1 MAAFTNW
8 QIRSSP
14 DVDGPVDRQDS
25 GLCHGRTVLRPA
37 PARYFP
43 TESCRATPRGEND
56 GALGDSGLSDA
67 KKSQSVNLVP
77 TAKERDRRKPELV
90 YHLKVN
96 GLSVELEVGISG
108 PDASRLFRGDDL
120 SFRTMTIRNAQIVRA
135 ARGPLDKGAGGPD
148 FLGERTSDPDGT
160 ECLELVAKACVIMC
174 SPREFADRI
183 QMMLRRARAV
193 PSEPEE
199 ALEAGDLRMWRGKRR
214 VEWRGEALKLTSTE
228 FTLLELL
235 LRHRGRPVSKM
246 ELSLHALRRPSAR
259 FDRSVDVHVSNLRRK
274 LAQYAKDRCVIQ
286 SVYPHQYQLL
296 MENSAS

>member
-1 MAAFTNW
+1 M
-8 QIRSSP
+8 
-14 DVDGPVDRQDS
+14 
-25 GLCHGRTVLRPA
+25 
-37 PARYFP
+37 
-43 TESCRATPRGEND
+43 
-56 GALGDSGLSDA
+56 
-67 KKSQSVNLVP
+67 
-77 TAKERDRRKPELV
+77 
-90 YHLKVN
+90 
-96 GLSVELEVGISG
+96 
-108 PDASRLFRGDDL
+108 FRGDDL

-135 ARGPLDKGAGGPD
+135 VRGPLEKGAGGAD

-199 ALEAGDLRMWRGKRR
+199 ALEAGDLRMWRGKRS

-274 LAQYAKDRCVIQ
+274 LAQYAKDRRVIQ

>member
-37 PARYFP
+37 PARYIP

-96 GLSVELEVGISG
+96 GLSVEVEGGVPGADTPPL
-108 PDASRLFRGDDL
+108 SRCGDL
-120 SFRTMTIRNAQIVRA
+120 SFRTMTIQNKQIIEA
-135 ARGPLDKGAGGPD
+135 PRGRLEKGACGAHVLD
-148 FLGERTSDPDGT
+148 ERASDPDGT
-160 ECLELVAKACVIMC
+160 ERLELVSQACVIMC
-174 SPREFADRI
+174 SPRELADRI
-183 QMMLRRARAV
+183 ETMLRRARAV
-193 PSEPEE
+193 PSDSEE
-199 ALEAGDLRMWRGKRR
+199 ALESGDLKMWRGKRR
-214 VEWRGEALKLTSTE
+214 VEWRGEQVKLTSTE

-259 FDRSVDVHVSNLRRK
+259 FDRSIDVHVSNLRRK
-274 LAQYAKDRCVIQ
+274 LAEYAKDRRVIQ